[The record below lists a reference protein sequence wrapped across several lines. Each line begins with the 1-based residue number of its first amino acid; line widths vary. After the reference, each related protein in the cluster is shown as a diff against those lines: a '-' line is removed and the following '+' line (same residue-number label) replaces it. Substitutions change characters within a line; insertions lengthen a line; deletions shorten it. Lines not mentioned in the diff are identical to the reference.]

1 MLYTTSSFFI
11 RNDKYSGETT
21 MEQITN
27 LKEMHDKLNEEKK
40 QLRIKIRE
48 CRDQLTKW
56 EKDLKYY
63 EGAEDSVDIMLKMIC
78 ENAINNIP
86 TDAAV
91 TNGTAAPIEE
101 QPAPRATPSRSRSTN
116 SRGKK

>member
-1 MLYTTSSFFI
+1 
-11 RNDKYSGETT
+11 
-21 MEQITN
+21 MEKTVN
-27 LKEMHDKLNEEKK
+27 YRTL
-40 QLRIKIRE
+40 IKI
-48 CRDQLTKW
+48 
-56 EKDLKYY
+56 EKCARCGYDEIKSSLH
-63 EGAEDSVDIMLKMIC
+63 VHHIMLKMIC